1 MNLNLEKEL
10 RRMMVGTPLGVV
22 RFFEPTE
29 DFVTYMR
36 NFAEGTPI
44 FDVGA
49 GAGHVT
55 KKLADAGLKVAAI
68 DMHEHAKAVTHV
80 HMADGTDFPYTP
92 NSVVMLCRP
101 CHGAFVEQVIE
112 QATKCGVSVI
122 LYVGLERNVEEDLG
136 DSYRRFKVVA
146 TEVGKEGESIWR
158 MDVAERLHQRLGVAS
173 PAKRTSRK
181 ARSACA

>member
-1 MNLNLEKEL
+1 MLNFEKEL
-10 RRMMVGTPLGVV
+10 RRGLIGTPLGVA

-36 NFAEGTPI
+36 NFEAPI

-55 KKLADAGLKVAAI
+55 KKLADAGCKVAAI
-68 DMHEHAKAVTHV
+68 DMHRHAKQVTNV

-92 NSVVMLCRP
+92 DSVVMLCRP

-112 QATKCGVSVI
+112 QATKCGVGVI

-136 DSYRRFKVVA
+136 DLYPLFKVVA
-146 TEVGKEGESIWR
+146 TEVGKEGELIWR
-158 MDVAERLHQRLGVAS
+158 MDAKRLHQRLGVAS
-173 PAKRTSRK
+173 SAKRTSRK
-181 ARSACA
+181 TRPARA

>member
-1 MNLNLEKEL
+1 
-10 RRMMVGTPLGVV
+10 MMIGTPLGAC
-22 RFFEPTE
+22 RFFQPTE

-36 NFAEGTPI
+36 NFEAPI

-68 DMHEHAKAVTHV
+68 DMHRHMSPVTNV

-92 NSVVMLCRP
+92 DSVVMLCRP
-101 CHGAFVEQVIE
+101 CHGGFAEQVIE
-112 QATKCGVSVI
+112 QALSCGVGVI
-122 LYVGLERNVEEDLG
+122 LYVGLERNVEDDLG
-136 DSYRRFKVVA
+136 DLYHAFKVVA

-158 MDVAERLHQRLGVAS
+158 MDVKRLRKRLGSA
-173 PAKRTSRK
+173 RTTTGSSHK
-181 ARSACA
+181 ARSTRA

>member
-1 MNLNLEKEL
+1 MLDFEKEL
-10 RRMMVGTPLGVV
+10 RRDLIGTPLGFV

-36 NFAEGTPI
+36 NFEEGTPI

-55 KKLADAGLKVAAI
+55 KKLADAGLRVAAI
-68 DMHEHAKAVTHV
+68 DMHRHEKPVTNV

-92 NSVVMLCRP
+92 DSVVMLCRP
-101 CHGAFVEQVIE
+101 CHGAFAEQGIL
-112 QATKCGVSVI
+112 QADICKAGVV
-122 LYVGLERNVEEDLG
+122 LYVGLERNVEDDLG
-136 DSYRRFKVVA
+136 DYFPLFKVVA

-158 MDVAERLHQRLGVAS
+158 MNLGREHQRLGVAS
-173 PAKRTSRK
+173 VAKGTPRK
-181 ARSACA
+181 ARK

>member
-1 MNLNLEKEL
+1 MLSFEKEL
-10 RRMMVGTPLGVV
+10 RRSLIGTSLGVV

-29 DFVTYMR
+29 NFVTYMR
-36 NFAEGTPI
+36 NFEEGTPI

-55 KKLADAGLKVAAI
+55 KKLADAGMKVAAI
-68 DMHEHAKAVTHV
+68 DMHRHAKPVTNV

-92 NSVVMLCRP
+92 DSVVMLCRP
-101 CHGAFVEQVIE
+101 CHGAFVEQVIL
-112 QATKCGVSVI
+112 QADICNADVV

-136 DSYRRFKVVA
+136 DFFPHFKVVA
-146 TEVGKEGESIWR
+146 TEVGKEGEAIWR
-158 MDVAERLHQRLGVAS
+158 MDLAKRLHQRLGVAS

-181 ARSACA
+181 ARSARA